1 MLNRLVLIETSI
13 REISFLLLHRMFF
26 RHIVNAGFWRNTAKG
41 GEYFLDRYNP
51 GDAKIRFDVVL
62 DRVTGSD
69 PSMTDYV
76 LEQPADYPNCK
87 REILEKTLVEPVRFF
102 VGKDHL
108 SVDCC

>member
-1 MLNRLVLIETSI
+1 
-13 REISFLLLHRMFF
+13 MFF
-26 RHIVNAGFWRNTAKG
+26 RHMVNAGFWRNTAKG

-51 GDAKIRFDVVL
+51 GDAKIGFDVVL

-69 PSMTDYV
+69 PSVTDYV